1 MIETLNLKNSRTVE
15 PLESSNGVACYT
27 KPSNTPFIIIL
38 HSLGK
43 NEEQAINLAELLPK
57 HAFILSVRAPIEW
70 RVDGDESFAW
80 FDVKGPYYEVF
91 TKESDVI
98 DSIEYL
104 KKIIEDTKV
113 KFEHLNLDEPIILGF
128 SQGGIVALT
137 AAVEE
142 LIPLKGVYC
151 HCGFYEKKLDT
162 GKTNIKTNILMTNG
176 VNDPV
181 IPMGWAYL
189 SIESLRHKCKIFEHN
204 FINCGH
210 EIEAKVIETFTVWL
224 RKII

>member
-1 MIETLNLKNSRTVE
+1 MIETLNIKNTRIVE

-27 KPSNTPFIIIL
+27 KPSKTPFIIIL

-43 NEEQAINLAELLPK
+43 NDEQAIRLAELLPK
-57 HAFILSVRAPIEW
+57 YAFILSVRAPIEW
-70 RVDGDESFAW
+70 KVDGDESFAW

-98 DSIEYL
+98 DSVEYL
-104 KKIIEDTKV
+104 KKIIEETKV
-113 KFEHLNLDEPIILGF
+113 KFEYINLDEPIILGF

-142 LIPLKGVYC
+142 MIPLKGVYC

-162 GKTNIKTNILMTNG
+162 GKTSIKTNIMMTNG
-176 VNDPV
+176 THDNI
-181 IPMGWAYL
+181 IPMGWAYI
-189 SIESLRHKCKIFEHN
+189 SIESLRSKCKNFEHN

-224 RKII
+224 KKII

>member
-1 MIETLNLKNSRTVE
+1 MIETLNIKNNRIVE
-15 PLESSNGVACYT
+15 QLESSNGVACYT
-27 KPSNTPFIIIL
+27 RPSKTPFIIIL

-43 NEEQAINLAELLPK
+43 NEEQAIKLSELLPK
-57 HAFILSVRAPIEW
+57 YAFILSVRAPIAW

-91 TKESDVI
+91 TKESDVLN
-98 DSIEYL
+98 SIEYL
-104 KKIIEDTKV
+104 KNIIKETEI
-113 KFEHLNLDEPIILGF
+113 KFEHMNLDEPIILGF

-142 LIPLKGVYC
+142 MIQLKGVYC

-176 VNDPV
+176 TNDSI
-181 IPMGWAYL
+181 IPMGWANI
-189 SIESLRHKCKIFEHN
+189 SIESLRTKCKLFEHR
-204 FINCGH
+204 FINCEH
-210 EIEAKVIETFTVWL
+210 EIDAKVIETFTEWL
-224 RKII
+224 KKII

>member
-1 MIETLNLKNSRTVE
+1 MIETLNIKNTRVVK
-15 PLESSNGVACYT
+15 PLESSNGVACYS
-27 KPSNTPFIIIL
+27 KPSKTPFLIIL

-43 NEEQAINLAELLPK
+43 NEEQAIKLAELLPK
-57 HAFILSVRAPIEW
+57 YAFILSVRAPIEW

-98 DSIEYL
+98 DSVEYL
-104 KKIIEDTKV
+104 KKIIEETKT
-113 KFEHLNLDEPIILGF
+113 KFEHMNLDEPIILGF

-142 LIPLKGVYC
+142 MIPLKGVYC

-162 GKTNIKTNILMTNG
+162 GKTNIKTNIMMTNG
-176 VNDPV
+176 TNDPI
-181 IPMGWAYL
+181 IPMGWAYI
-189 SIESLRHKCKIFEHN
+189 SIESLRTKCKTFEHN
-204 FINCGH
+204 FIHCGH
-210 EIEAKVIETFTVWL
+210 EIEAKVIETFTQWL
-224 RKII
+224 KKII

>member
-43 NEEQAINLAELLPK
+43 NEEQAINLTELLPK

-91 TKESDVI
+91 TKESDVL

>member
-1 MIETLNLKNSRTVE
+1 MIETLNLKNSRTIE
-15 PLESSNGVACYT
+15 SLESSNGVACYA

-91 TKESDVI
+91 TKESDVL

-104 KKIIEDTKV
+104 KKIIEDTKI

-224 RKII
+224 KKII